1 MSLQLAIGQSIVH
14 RRYGAGTVVGVR
26 EGNEDE
32 EHKRYYI
39 VDIPSKDLKLHLPE
53 DSIKDLPLR
62 EIASSNKI
70 KRALKMLAG
79 APDDLPSDYR
89 KRRALVSELMS
100 DGTVRSL
107 ARIIRDLCAR
117 QRIKSMSTLE
127 ATMLTDAKR
136 QLAGEVALAEGIE
149 LTQAMQRIESALCT
163 TQPS

>member
-1 MSLQLAIGQSIVH
+1 MSLELTIGQNIVH

-32 EHKRYYI
+32 GHARYYI
-39 VDIPSKDLKLHLPE
+39 VDIPSKDLKLHLPA
-53 DSIKDLPLR
+53 DSEEAVPLR
-62 EIASSNKI
+62 EIASARKI
-70 KRALKMLAG
+70 QRALKMLAE
-79 APDDLPSDYR
+79 APVDLPSDYR
-89 KRRALVSELMS
+89 KRRALVSELMT

-117 QRIKSMSTLE
+117 QREKSMSTLE

-149 LTQAMQRIESALCT
+149 LTQAMQRIETALCT
-163 TQPS
+163 AEPI